1 MAPCTLVRQRFFLG
15 PDMAAG
21 NLSARELFAYI
32 SRRSRTVFRGSEPRI
47 AQHACGLMHGE
58 SRSNSQERYERDR
71 ASRASCRAYSTRI
84 VCILLETKKKHAK
97 KKEREIYRAGD
108 WYTWEKAKRRNRAV
122 DRCSIKGRIIS
133 SSCWSSR
140 EKTLLPTMEKL
151 CSGDRTLPSY
161 SFSLESLSIS
171 LYMRNNITRYSM
183 ILV

>member
-84 VCILLETKKKHAK
+84 VCILLETKKKHRRR
-97 KKEREIYRAGD
+97 KKER
-108 WYTWEKAKRRNRAV
+108 YTELETSIREKKRREETVRWIDA
-122 DRCSIKGRIIS
+122 R
-133 SSCWSSR
+133 
-140 EKTLLPTMEKL
+140 
-151 CSGDRTLPSY
+151 
-161 SFSLESLSIS
+161 
-171 LYMRNNITRYSM
+171 
-183 ILV
+183 